1 MIKDLKAA
9 YYKMRC
15 LKLMLKADRIQTKAI
30 RKCIKISKLQ
40 QKAIDYK
47 NAGIEC
53 FNKML
58 ELDPEMKKAKEEF
71 EKEHGRKFGE
81 RA

>member
-47 NAGIEC
+47 NAGVEC
-53 FNKML
+53 FNKLL